1 MSELGIMLTVVGLS
15 FGLIYVLAKIV
26 IHSVGNDDEQD

>member
-1 MSELGIMLTVVGLS
+1 MSELGVMLTLIGLS

-26 IHSVGNDDEQD
+26 IRSVGNDDEQD